1 MAIHGEYKSELIQ
14 YKVTGADKLS
24 GRAEVRTGGD
34 PPDTGPASTLLATE
48 LARINCT
55 ED

>member
-1 MAIHGEYKSELIQ
+1 MAIIGEYKSELIQ

-24 GRAEVRTGGD
+24 GKAEVRTGGD
-34 PPDTGPASTLLATE
+34 PHDKGLASTLLATE
-48 LARINCT
+48 LARTNCT